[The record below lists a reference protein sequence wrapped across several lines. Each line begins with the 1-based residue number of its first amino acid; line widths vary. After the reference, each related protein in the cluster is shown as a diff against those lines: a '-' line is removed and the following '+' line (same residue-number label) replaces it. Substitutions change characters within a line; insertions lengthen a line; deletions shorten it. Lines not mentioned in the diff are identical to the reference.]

1 MVAGSGSES
10 RISLFAVLSR
20 EKIPGFFLI
29 GVLTTAIDV
38 VLLYLLISGLGVWYL
53 ASATVS
59 YSCGM
64 TVNFLLNKCLNFH
77 DTGRRYAGRFSRS
90 P

>member
-1 MVAGSGSES
+1 
-10 RISLFAVLSR
+10 
-20 EKIPGFFLI
+20 
-29 GVLTTAIDV
+29 
-38 VLLYLLISGLGVWYL
+38 
-53 ASATVS
+53 
-59 YSCGM
+59 M